1 MDTFADDNRLRPPP
15 LACTHIKVFFITLIE
30 LQGLKRMLTA
40 RNKSEVGI
48 VKVLT
53 TNTIYIFFNQ
63 RKTEF
68 WPALAV

>member
-30 LQGLKRMLTA
+30 LQGLKRMLTP

-48 VKVLT
+48 VKVNVSSGQL
-53 TNTIYIFFNQ
+53 
-63 RKTEF
+63 
-68 WPALAV
+68 WPSSTYWLLGVSLP